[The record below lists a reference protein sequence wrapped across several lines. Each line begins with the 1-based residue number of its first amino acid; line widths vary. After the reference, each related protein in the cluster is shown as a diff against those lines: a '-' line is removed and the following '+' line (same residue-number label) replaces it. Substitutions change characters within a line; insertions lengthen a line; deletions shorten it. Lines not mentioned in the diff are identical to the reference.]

1 MRWLMLAILFAA
13 RLAMGFQFQSI
24 ASVSAHLIE
33 TFGFSFAQ
41 IGTLI
46 GLFLLPGIFL
56 GIPSGLLTRAVSN
69 KSLLMVGAA
78 VMAAG
83 AAIMATA
90 EAPEYLYGGRLL
102 SGVGGVIFNLILT
115 KMVTEWFF
123 GKEIMTG
130 LAILLAAWPI
140 GIALGLLTQSQLAQS
155 SGWVDVMVACSVAA
169 LIALTLIA
177 GVYRAPPSGADTAAP
192 VVSRYLLPVRQAVQ
206 ICVLGFAWTTFNSCW
221 ILLPSFGPDA
231 LVAQGWTL
239 TTAQSAASL
248 MMWVSLLALPLG
260 GRLMDKFGY
269 VTASTSALFII
280 AGLSI
285 FLLYFGFAPAAMFV
299 LFGLAS
305 GIPGG
310 AVLSL
315 TSQAVTAE
323 NRGLGLGIFWTLH
336 YTGMAITPAGAG
348 WLRDVAGNPGAPLLL
363 VSALMVLSVLA
374 ILLFR
379 LLQARWPI
387 AEA

>member
-1 MRWLMLAILFAA
+1 MRWLMLGILFIA

-24 ASVSAHLIE
+24 ASVSSHLVE
-33 TFGFSFAQ
+33 AFGFSYAQ

-56 GIPSGLLTRAVSN
+56 AIPSGLLTRAVSD
-69 KSLLMVGAA
+69 KTLLMTGAA

-83 AAIMATA
+83 AALMATA
-90 EAPEYLYGGRLL
+90 DAPEYLYAGRLL

-130 LAILLAAWPI
+130 LAILLSAWPI
-140 GIALGLLTQSQLAQS
+140 GIALGLLTQNHLAQS
-155 SGWVDVMVACSVAA
+155 SGWVDVMVACSIAA
-169 LIALTLIA
+169 LIALALIA
-177 GVYRAPPSGADTAAP
+177 GGYRAPPKGASTAAP
-192 VVSRYLLPVRQAVQ
+192 VVSRYLLPARQAVQ
-206 ICVLGFAWTTFNSCW
+206 ISVLGIAWTTFNSCW
-221 ILLPSFGPDA
+221 VLLPSFGPDA

-239 TTAQSAASL
+239 TTAQSATSL
-248 MMWVSLLALPLG
+248 MMWVSLLSLPLG

-269 VTASTSALFII
+269 VTASTSALFIV

-315 TSQAVTAE
+315 TSEATTAE
-323 NRGLGLGIFWTLH
+323 NRGLGLGIFWTWH
-336 YTGMAITPAGAG
+336 YAGMAVAPAGAG
-348 WLRDVAGNPGAPLLL
+348 WMRDVVGNPGAPLLL
-363 VSALMVLSVLA
+363 VCALMLLSVLA

-387 AEA
+387 AKA

>member
-1 MRWLMLAILFAA
+1 MRWLMLGILFTA

-33 TFGFSFAQ
+33 TFGFSYGQ

-56 GIPSGLLTRAVSN
+56 AIPSGLLTRAVSD
-69 KSLLMVGAA
+69 KLLLMVGAA
-78 VMAAG
+78 VMAVG

-177 GVYRAPPSGADTAAP
+177 GVYRAPPSGAGTAAP
-192 VVSRYLLPVRQAVQ
+192 VVSRYLLPVRQAVH
-206 ICVLGFAWTTFNSCW
+206 ISVLGFAWTTFNSCW

-269 VTASTSALFII
+269 VTASTSARSSCRWVRRQYQPCLRGRCLQWN
-280 AGLSI
+280 AGDGSD
-285 FLLYFGFAPAAMFV
+285 
-299 LFGLAS
+299 
-305 GIPGG
+305 PGDP
-310 AVLSL
+310 S
-315 TSQAVTAE
+315 AE
-323 NRGLGLGIFWTLH
+323 
-336 YTGMAITPAGAG
+336 
-348 WLRDVAGNPGAPLLL
+348 
-363 VSALMVLSVLA
+363 VSAEDHCAS
-374 ILLFR
+374 
-379 LLQARWPI
+379 
-387 AEA
+387 AEAIHSTTRAGT